1 MTQYMITVEEAD
13 KIIFGDIKTFPAVQI
28 PLQDA
33 NGMVLREDLIADR
46 DLPPFNRATMDG
58 IAIHFPSWESGN
70 CTFPIEGIQ
79 KAGEASLTLVDHS
92 SCFEIM
98 TGAVLPA
105 GCDCIIPVENIGI
118 DKNKAKINEGF
129 ELTRMMN
136 MHMQGSDHKKGNKL
150 VLKGTR
156 LFSPQ
161 VAVAASIGK
170 AEVSV
175 TQSPKIA
182 VIGTGDEL
190 VGIDQKPKPFQ
201 IRQSNSYA
209 LSAALQ
215 LQGYDQV
222 KRFHIKDDKN
232 DMRRQFG
239 RILNDFD
246 IVVLSGGVSM
256 GKFDYVPEV
265 LKDIGVK
272 VLFHKVKQRPGKPF
286 WFGKNK
292 EGKPVFALPG
302 NPVSTQV
309 GMVRYIFP
317 YLSKALGAQECSQEF
332 AFLDDNYE
340 INTAFTCFLPVKIK
354 SEPDGRLRAS
364 AITPNSSGDFASLT
378 KSDGFL
384 ELPPETFQFSKGS
397 SARLYRW

>member
-1 MTQYMITVEEAD
+1 MITVEEAD
-13 KIIFGDIKTFPAVQI
+13 KIIFGNIKTFPAVQI

-58 IAIHFPSWESGN
+58 IALHFSSWKSGN
-70 CTFPIEGIQ
+70 HTFPIEGIQ
-79 KAGEASLTLVDHS
+79 KAGEDSLALKDES
-92 SCFEIM
+92 SCIEIM
-98 TGAVLPA
+98 TGAVLPI

-354 SEPDGRLRAS
+354 GEPDGRLRAS

-384 ELPPETFQFSKGS
+384 ELPPETFQFSKGAT
-397 SARLYRW
+397 ARLYRW